1 MAAKATTPTPSE
13 GFFTVES
20 AAKLLHCS
28 TETVRREIRRG
39 NIAAS
44 RFGRRIVI
52 HPDDLRRAL
61 KPIRTFKGPPPT
73 TTIRPELHPDRI
85 RRIEQERSAS
95 ILALADSGNVDALAM
110 ALEFTGWSIGKRLRY
125 ARSFVNSDARERA
138 RLYAAIDAA
147 ATDTP
152 FRRARTGDHTDT
164 VPARAGVSD
173 D

>member
-95 ILALADSGNVDALAM
+95 ILALADSG
-110 ALEFTGWSIGKRLRY
+110 TSTRSQWRWSSPAG
-125 ARSFVNSDARERA
+125 RSGSGC
-138 RLYAAIDAA
+138 
-147 ATDTP
+147 ATP
-152 FRRARTGDHTDT
+152 GR
-164 VPARAGVSD
+164 S
-173 D
+173 